1 MSDIVLFR
9 VPYEFVDDIW
19 GEVEPFLK
27 RAVDVSRG
35 RYDMPSLYNDVKTGN
50 QHLWVFHNA
59 DEDIVCAM
67 TTQFMYYPLRVN
79 LSVTFIGSD
88 DESFSSDDWVR
99 FMEQIME
106 WAKLHGCSGVESV
119 GRRAWARL
127 FKKIGFVETFTTV
140 EAEV

>member
-1 MSDIVLFR
+1 M
-9 VPYEFVDDIW
+9 
-19 GEVEPFLK
+19 
-27 RAVDVSRG
+27 
-35 RYDMPSLYNDVKTGN
+35 KTGN

-59 DEDIVCAM
+59 DEEIVCAM

-88 DESFSSDDWVR
+88 DESFSSDEWIR
-99 FMEQIME
+99 LMEQLME
-106 WAKLHGCSGVESV
+106 WAKIHGCSGIESV
-119 GRRAWARL
+119 GRRAWARI